1 MELERLSRRDFL
13 KLTLAGFF
21 TLARPGQ
28 AGFRPAAAKMD
39 LGGATSS
46 LAATETQG
54 RVAKASIDLYDAPS
68 AKAKSLKSLY
78 QDAVYPISAVT
89 LGDDSVAYNR
99 VWYNLN
105 GEGFAHSGGVQPV
118 KVQANEIST
127 AIPEGGQL
135 AEISVPFTDAMWW
148 PDGSQAVA
156 YRLYYGTTHWVTRLD
171 TDSSGKTWY
180 EVYDDKIKDTYFLKP
195 AHVRLIGPGQLQPI
209 SPAVDPADKRI
220 EVRLAEQILI
230 AYEKDQPVFYAR
242 TATGGSFSN
251 GNFSTPPGRHHTR
264 TKRPSRHM
272 AAGDRAAANSYD
284 LPGVPWVSYF
294 TKEGLAIHGTY
305 WHNDFGKP
313 RSHGC
318 INLSSAAARWVYLWT
333 IPTVLPDE
341 TIAYDV
347 DGTPV
352 DVVDTTI

>member
-1 MELERLSRRDFL
+1 MDFERLSRRNFL
-13 KLTLAGFF
+13 KLTLAGFLAPGLHGLGLPGLGLPRQPGG
-21 TLARPGQ
+21 TLAGLN
-28 AGFRPAAAKMD
+28 A
-39 LGGATSS
+39 S
-46 LAATETQG
+46 ETHG
-54 RVAKASIDLYDAPS
+54 RVAKASVDLFDAPS
-68 AKAKSLKSLY
+68 TKAKAVKTLY
-78 QDAVYPISAVT
+78 LDAVYPITAVT
-89 LGDDSVAYNR
+89 LGDDSVPYNR

-118 KVQANEIST
+118 KVQANAPSPD
-127 AIPEGGQL
+127 IPEGGQL
-135 AEISVPFTDAMWW
+135 AEVSVPFTDVSWW

-156 YRLYYGTTHWVTRLD
+156 YRLYYGTTHWVTRV
-171 TDSSGKTWY
+171 KTGADDKPWY
-180 EVYDDKIKDTYFLKP
+180 EIYDDNIKDYYYARP
-195 AHVRLIGPGQLQPI
+195 AHLRLYTPAQLQPI
-209 SPAVDPADKRI
+209 SPAVDPRDKRI
-220 EVRLAEQILI
+220 EVRLAEQILV
-230 AYEKDQPVFYAR
+230 AYEKEQPVFYAR
-242 TATGGSFSN
+242 TATGGNFSN
-251 GNFSTPPGRHHTR
+251 GNFSTPTGRHHTR

-294 TKEGLAIHGTY
+294 TKDGLAIHGTY

-347 DGTPV
+347 EGTPV
-352 DVVDTTI
+352 DVIDTTV